1 VPIHSL
7 LQHAAFGP
15 EDIDRIVAA
24 YEDTLRAL
32 GAEQTQPTPETV
44 AKTIMKIA
52 QTGVRDPARMRRLAL
67 KELAPPHSTAS

>member
-1 VPIHSL
+1 L

-32 GAEQTQPTPETV
+32 GAKRTQPTPETV

-67 KELAPPHSTAS
+67 KELAPPHSAAS